1 MFNLLTNYYVM
12 ELQQEIF
19 RDGKLVYKQPETMA
33 IKAYAKEELET
44 LWEEYKRLVNPQIMQ
59 VVLSDEL
66 YALREKMLENYK
78 KD

>member
-1 MFNLLTNYYVM
+1 M
-12 ELQQEIF
+12 
-19 RDGKLVYKQPETMA
+19 PETKD
-33 IKAYAKEELET
+33 IRPYSKQELDT

-59 VVLSDEL
+59 VVLSDGL